1 MQDQIK
7 ARTKAIGVKVIMLI
21 ESFPQKPS
29 AWILSKQILRCSTS
43 IGSNYRAACRA
54 KSKADFINKLKIV
67 EEEAD
72 ETMYWLEIL
81 KETRLMKF
89 YQISKLMSETS
100 EILAIIVASIR
111 TSRGLQS

>member
-1 MQDQIK
+1 MEEQIK
-7 ARTKAIGVKVIMLI
+7 ARTKAIGVKVIGLI
-21 ESFPQKPS
+21 ESFPQKPA
-29 AWILSKQILRCSTS
+29 AWMLSKQILRCSTS

-81 KETRLMKF
+81 RETGLVKFDQIKE
-89 YQISKLMSETS
+89 LMSETS

-111 TSRGLQS
+111 TSRSSQS